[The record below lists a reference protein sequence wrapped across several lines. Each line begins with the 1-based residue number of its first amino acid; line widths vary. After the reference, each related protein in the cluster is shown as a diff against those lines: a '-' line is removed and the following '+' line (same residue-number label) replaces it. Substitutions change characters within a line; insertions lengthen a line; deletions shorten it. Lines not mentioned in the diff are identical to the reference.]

1 MDPRVHLLGIRHHG
15 PGSAAL
21 LRRALDALDPECLL
35 IEGPPEGDDLIKF
48 VADAGMKPPVAM
60 LLHAVDDA
68 SAAFFMPFAEFSPE
82 WVAMQWAVER
92 GRAASFCDWPAAV
105 SLAIAKETV
114 PFEATTDETKKDAAP
129 TEREPDPMDQMAEA
143 AGYDDGEAFWNA
155 LIEQYGGSGE
165 RALNIFAAI
174 EAAMTEIRASE
185 VRSEEFVLKQARR
198 EAFMRLRIRDA
209 LKTYSGPIAVVCG
222 AWHLSGLRAST
233 TVAADKAL
241 VKDLPR
247 IKIQATW
254 VPWTD
259 SRLSAAS
266 GYGAGVVSPGWYR
279 HLWQLYGTQETPGI
293 EEFAAVWQSKTAF
306 LLRQEGHAAPTASAI
321 EAARLA
327 LGLAAMRALSVPGLA
342 EMREASLATLC
353 HGDTIVLRLIEQ
365 KLYVGER
372 VGEIGENVPQM
383 PLARDLAL
391 WQKKTRLKPEDID
404 TEVRL
409 DLRSEAGLLKS
420 TLLHRLLLLNVKW
433 GRLIDAEA
441 GRGTFRELWM
451 LRWLP
456 ELSVALAEA
465 LIHGV
470 TIESAAGNATRA
482 RAAASNS
489 VTELAALIRSA
500 LVADLPDAATDCIAQ
515 LQAVA
520 MKASDLTD
528 LMGAVA
534 PLVRVLRYG
543 SARKLPEEALRHL
556 IGSLGAEVN
565 AGVRTA
571 SHGLDQEA
579 ATARLSAMRSYDE
592 ALSLFGDGGLS
603 SGWRNQLGSMVEDEQ
618 ATPVIA
624 GFSLRRLHDLH
635 AWEPAAVSAAFSL
648 QMSGEPPRAG
658 SFMEGFLSGGSEV
671 ILQDE
676 ALLRLVDEW
685 LCELSEADF
694 VESLPLLRRSMSGF
708 DAVSRR
714 RLMEKVKQVH
724 GKESPT
730 AAAFEVDENPAF
742 AAALPLLYQILG
754 IETGGER

>member
-21 LRRALDALDPECLL
+21 LRRALEALDPECVL
-35 IEGPPEGDDLIKF
+35 IEGPPEGDGLIRF
-48 VADAGMKPPVAM
+48 VADVGMKPPVAM

-92 GRAASFCDWPAAV
+92 GRTASFCDWSAAV
-105 SLAIAKETV
+105 SLAIAKETA
-114 PFEATTDETKKDAAP
+114 PQEREQDAAP
-129 TEREPDPMDQMAEA
+129 AEHEPDPLDQMAEA
-143 AGYDDGEAFWNA
+143 AGYGDGEALWNA

-165 RALNIFAAI
+165 RALDIFAAI
-174 EAAMTEIRASE
+174 EDAMTEVRASE
-185 VRSEEFVLKQARR
+185 VSSEGFALKQARR
-198 EAFMRLRIRDA
+198 EAFMRMRIRDA
-209 LKTYSGPIAVVCG
+209 IKTHSGPIAVVCG
-222 AWHLSGLRAST
+222 AWHLSGLRTVT

-247 IKIQATW
+247 IKVQATW

-259 SRLSAAS
+259 SRLSASS
-266 GYGAGVVSPGWYR
+266 GYGAGVISPGWYR
-279 HLWQLYGTQETPGI
+279 HLWDLYGAAETPGI

-327 LGLAAMRALSVPGLA
+327 LGLAAMRSLTVPGLA
-342 EMREASLATLC
+342 EMRDSSLATLC
-353 HGDTIVLRLIEQ
+353 HGDTIALRLIEQ
-365 KLYVGER
+365 KLYIGEQ
-372 VGEIGENVPQM
+372 VGEIGDNVPQM

-451 LRWLP
+451 LRWVP

-465 LIHGV
+465 LIYGV

-482 RAAASNS
+482 QAEASTS
-489 VTELAALIRSA
+489 VAELAALIRSA
-500 LVADLPDAATDCIAQ
+500 LVADLPDAASDCIAQ

-528 LMGAVA
+528 VMGAVS

-565 AGVRTA
+565 AGIRTA
-571 SHGLDQEA
+571 SHALDQEA
-579 ATARLSAMRSYDE
+579 ASARLSAMRDYDE
-592 ALSLFGDGGLS
+592 ALGLFGDEALS

-635 AWEPAAVSAAFSL
+635 AWEPAVVSAAFSL
-648 QMSGEPPRAG
+648 RMSGTPQPAG
-658 SFMEGFLSGGSEV
+658 SFLEGFLSGGSEV

-676 ALLRLVDEW
+676 ALLQLVDEW
-685 LCELSEADF
+685 LCELTEADF
-694 VESLPLLRRSMSGF
+694 VESLPLLRRSLSGF

-714 RLMEKVKQVH
+714 RLMEKVRQVR
-724 GKESPT
+724 GKEAPSF
-730 AAAFEVDENPAF
+730 AAIEVGDNAAFAT
-742 AAALPLLYQILG
+742 ALPLLYKILG
-754 IETGGER
+754 IEMGGER